1 MQGITMLKASG
12 DAKMAQ
18 GTNREAQ
25 IYVKITTD
33 NINAIKYK
41 ELISC
46 KQNRKRSI
54 HFRGSNT

>member
-1 MQGITMLKASG
+1 MLNASG
-12 DAKMAQ
+12 DAKMVQ

-25 IYVKITTD
+25 IYVKITTG
-33 NINAIKYK
+33 NINAIKYE

-46 KQNRKRSI
+46 KQSRKRSI